1 VAADPTRLE
10 GVAWIPA
17 EVPGT
22 AAGALRARGTWAPG
36 ADDAELLDGRDW
48 WFRCR
53 FADPGTGP
61 YTLWLG
67 GLATIADVWL
77 NGSHRLHSENMFL
90 EHAFDIDTL
99 HGENELCIRFAAL
112 DAELARKR
120 PRPRWKTALARN
132 PNVRWVRTTLLG
144 RMDGWAGWAAPV
156 GPWRPVELVSRATE
170 VRVVESNIE
179 TRCIGRGGSVHVRA
193 TLEGPGLDEPVRA
206 HLRVGNEVAPLMWS
220 STGSRLVVERT
231 LPLGEVERWWPHTHG
246 NQPRYRV
253 ALEIGAATIELTPT
267 AFRTVEVDR
276 AGDGFQF
283 VVNGTPIFC
292 RGAVW
297 VPPDVV
303 SLAAGA
309 DAVRAS
315 LERLRDAGMN
325 MVRVAGHSVY
335 ENGEFWDLCDELG
348 VMVWQDC
355 MLAAFDPPETEEFAG
370 AIAAEVT
377 QVLTG
382 LAGRP
387 ALALVCG
394 SSETYQRAA
403 MFGLEPASWS
413 STVLEET
420 IPAVVERVLPGTAYI
435 ASSPIGGVLPFEP
448 ATGVAH
454 YFGVGAYERPLSDAR
469 GSGVRF
475 AAECL
480 AFANPPE
487 RANVDSVGDPK
498 LGVARDPGA
507 TWDFAD
513 VRDFYVQSLFGVD
526 PGAARE
532 ADAAYALDLGRAAV
546 AEAMSATFGEWRRPG
561 SRCAGGLVLA
571 WHDLWPG
578 SGWGLLDSSG
588 APKAPWYALRRVLD
602 PIAVLLVDEGL
613 SGLMIHVVND
623 HAHTFRGELRLA
635 AYSED
640 GLRVEDARQAVEVDP
655 HHAITVS
662 ASALLGGF
670 RDLTRAYRFGPP
682 AHDVVVA
689 TLATGDDAPVRDTF
703 YFPTGV
709 ARPRRA
715 DIGLRATAARTAGS
729 QWALTITSGLC
740 AQWVAIDV
748 PGYEPSDSWF
758 HLAPGTTRTI
768 GLGPDA
774 GRQDPSQTPG
784 GEVRAL
790 NSVTAATIT
799 FAP

>member
-1 VAADPTRLE
+1 
-10 GVAWIPA
+10 
-17 EVPGT
+17 VPGT
-22 AAGALRARGTWAPG
+22 AAAALRAHGTWAPG
-36 ADDAELLDGRDW
+36 VADAELFDGRDW

-61 YTLWLG
+61 YTLCLG

-77 NGSHRLHSENMFL
+77 NGSHVLHSENMFL
-90 EHAFDIDTL
+90 EHAHDIDAL
-99 HGENELCIRFAAL
+99 QSDNEICIRFAAL

-120 PRPRWKTALARN
+120 PRPRWKTALARH
-132 PNVRWVRTTLLG
+132 PNLRWIRTTLLG

-156 GPWRPVELVSRATE
+156 GPWRAVELVSRATG
-170 VRVVESNIE
+170 VRVVESTIE
-179 TRCIGRGGSVHVRA
+179 TRCAGRGGSVHVRA
-193 TLEGPGLDEPVRA
+193 TLERSGPEHSRDEPVRA
-206 HLRVGNEVAPLMWS
+206 HLRVGNEVAPLLWS
-220 STGSRLVVERT
+220 STGARLVVEGT
-231 LPLGEVERWWPHTHG
+231 LPLADVERWWPHTHG
-246 NQPRYRV
+246 DQPRYPV
-253 ALEIGAATIELTPT
+253 ALEIGATTIELSST
-267 AFRTVEVDR
+267 AFRTVDVDR
-276 AGDGFQF
+276 TGDGFRF
-283 VVNGTPIFC
+283 VVNDTPIFC

-309 DAVRAS
+309 QAVRAS

-335 ENGEFWDLCDELG
+335 ENRDFWDLCDELG

-355 MLAAFDPPETEEFAG
+355 MLAACDPPETGDFAG
-370 AIAAEVT
+370 AIAAEMT
-377 QVLTG
+377 QVLTA
-382 LAGRP
+382 LQGRP

-403 MFGLEPASWS
+403 MFGLAPGSWS

-420 IPAVVERVLPGTAYI
+420 IPAVVERVLPGTTYI
-435 ASSPIGGVLPFEP
+435 PSSPIGGVLPFEP
-448 ATGVAH
+448 AAGVAH

-469 GSGVRF
+469 SSGVRF

-487 RANVDSVGDPK
+487 RAHAGSGTDPK
-498 LGVARDPGA
+498 LGVPRDPGA

-513 VRDFYVQSLFGVD
+513 VRDFYVRSLFGVD
-526 PGAARE
+526 PSEART
-532 ADAAYALDLGRAAV
+532 ADPAYALDLGRAAV
-546 AEAMSATFGEWRRPG
+546 AEAMRATFGEWRRPG
-561 SRCAGGLVLA
+561 SQCAGGLVLA
-571 WHDLWPG
+571 WQDLWPG
-578 SGWGLLDSSG
+578 AGWGLLDSSG
-588 APKAPWYALRRVLD
+588 APKAPWYALRCVLD
-602 PIAVLLVDEGL
+602 PVAVLLVDEGL

-623 HAHTFRGELRLA
+623 RGHAFNGELRLA

-640 GLRVEDARQAVEVDP
+640 GLRVEDATQVVAVDA

-662 ASALLGGF
+662 ASALLDGF

-689 TLATGDDAPVRDTF
+689 TLTAGGDARARDSF
-703 YFPTGV
+703 YFPLGF

-715 DIGLRATAARTAGS
+715 DIGLRASAARATGDE
-729 QWALTITSGLC
+729 WALTITSRLC

-748 PGYEPSDSWF
+748 PGYAPSDSWF
-758 HLAPGTTRTI
+758 HLAPGASRTV
-768 GLGPDA
+768 GLSPDA
-774 GRQDPSQTPG
+774 DRQDPSQAPG

-790 NSVTAATIT
+790 NSLTAVAIT
-799 FAP
+799 FSP